1 MESALGEGHQGSREL
16 SAQFVCVD
24 FPGSEISL
32 RAQHFYFSIVS
43 IVAFA
48 VVAAAVLVVVS
59 GGSSGSSSPAL
70 ALYY

>member
-32 RAQHFYFSIVS
+32 RTQHFYFSIVA
-43 IVAFA
+43 VA

-59 GGSSGSSSPAL
+59 GGNSGSSSPAL